1 MTRCDEARELIQIR
15 LDGELDDAGARRLED
30 HIAVCPVCEETAA
43 QMASVAAG
51 LRALPEREAGE
62 DIVEAVLD
70 RTMRAPRGAAAREV
84 RTGMPQFWGRFR
96 WQALAAGVVVL
107 AVVAAL
113 RLRTGEPPPAS
124 FSQAELARGRRD
136 AELVLGIAAR
146 ALGRTE
152 TEVRDRVIAGTV
164 SPALK
169 RLPIRWDHMTGKRR
183 QGT

>member
-1 MTRCDEARELIQIR
+1 VTRCDEARELIQIR

-30 HIAVCPVCEETAA
+30 HIAVCAVCAETAA

-51 LRALPEREAGE
+51 LRALRQREAGD
-62 DIVEAVLD
+62 DIVEAVLE
-70 RTMRAPRGAAAREV
+70 RTMRAPRGAEV
-84 RTGMPQFWGRFR
+84 RAGLTPFWGRFR
-96 WQALAAGVVVL
+96 WQALAAGATVL
-107 AVVAAL
+107 AIVAAL

-152 TEVRDRVIAGTV
+152 TEVRDRVLAGTV

-183 QGT
+183 